1 MKTASYRYSGATL
14 AISALLLLS
23 AGIVHSTAAKAAN
36 GPFPCSA
43 FERNG
48 SGGWRVMAPVTLDVG
63 GSLYSPMVGTA
74 LPAGATNHGIE
85 MSDIL
90 DQQCGNR

>member
-1 MKTASYRYSGATL
+1 MKTASYHYSGAAV
-14 AISALLLLS
+14 AISAVLLLS
-23 AGIVHSTAAKAAN
+23 VGIVHPPAAKAAD

-43 FERNG
+43 FERN
-48 SGGWRVMAPVTLDVG
+48 SYGGWRVMAPVTLDFG
-63 GSLYSPMVGTA
+63 GSLYSPMVGTT

>member
-1 MKTASYRYSGATL
+1 
-14 AISALLLLS
+14 
-23 AGIVHSTAAKAAN
+23 
-36 GPFPCSA
+36 
-43 FERNG
+43 
-48 SGGWRVMAPVTLDVG
+48 MAPVTLDLG

>member
-1 MKTASYRYSGATL
+1 MKTASYRFSRMAT
-14 AISALLLLS
+14 AVSALLLLG
-23 AGIVHSTAAKAAN
+23 AGVVSPIAAKAAD

-43 FERNG
+43 FERNAY
-48 SGGWRVMAPVTLDVG
+48 GGWRVLAPVTLDLG
-63 GSLYSPMVGTA
+63 GSLYSPTVGTA

-85 MSDIL
+85 MIDIL

>member
-1 MKTASYRYSGATL
+1 MKTASCRFRL
-14 AISALLLLS
+14 AAMAVSAALLLG
-23 AGIVHSTAAKAAN
+23 AGVTHPVVAQAAD

-43 FERNG
+43 FERNAY
-48 SGGWRVMAPVTLDVG
+48 GGWRVLAPVTLDFG
-63 GSLYSPMVGTA
+63 GSLYSPMVGTT
-74 LPAGATNHGIE
+74 LPAGTTNHGIE

>member
-1 MKTASYRYSGATL
+1 MKAASYRYFA
-14 AISALLLLS
+14 AAVAVSAVLLLG
-23 AGIVHSTAAKAAN
+23 AGIVHPTVTQAAD

-43 FERNG
+43 FERNAH
-48 SGGWRVMAPVTLDVG
+48 GGWRVMAPVTLDLG

-85 MSDIL
+85 MSDLL